1 MSLLTQRKK
10 CKCLI
15 ASCFLFKR
23 KEKCLFKLHKG
34 ILFTPDK
41 KFEML
46 MLIYHWSQKWRLSK
60 NKRGCKICF
69 HRKYSKAQYTAEEKR
84 TKLYKFRKILFVLL
98 FKIISIRQSKTDP
111 SFLMT
116 KKTKT
121 KLMEISKTKQLAFVR
136 RFYFI
141 FPTTLRETIRK

>member
-1 MSLLTQRKK
+1 METSCQKIKGAAKSVSIESIPKHNILKK
-10 CKCLI
+10 K
-15 ASCFLFKR
+15 
-23 KEKCLFKLHKG
+23 KE
-34 ILFTPDK
+34 
-41 KFEML
+41 
-46 MLIYHWSQKWRLSK
+46 LS
-60 NKRGCKICF
+60 F
-69 HRKYSKAQYTAEEKR
+69 
-84 TKLYKFRKILFVLL
+84 KFRKILFVLL
-98 FKIISIRQSKTDP
+98 FRIISIRQSKTDP

>member
-60 NKRGCKICF
+60 NKRGCKAVSIESIPKHNILKKKKELSF
-69 HRKYSKAQYTAEEKR
+69 
-84 TKLYKFRKILFVLL
+84 KFRKILFVLL
-98 FKIISIRQSKTDP
+98 FRIISIRQSKTDP